1 MNWKPKFTTAG
12 LMLFIAIVAI
22 SLVTYKQFRPRYT
35 IGSDAVARINDRAQ
49 EIVNAAF
56 PERIGAAPV
65 EGVALD
71 SLHRRPDGYDARVR
85 LSYTNIVNDKNHMVI
100 ELRYDTD
107 GVFLDARIRN
117 CNDRWASPVRL
128 IDLTKR

>member
-1 MNWKPKFTTAG
+1 MNWKPKFTIAG
-12 LMLFIAIVAI
+12 LMLLIAGVAI
-22 SLVTYKQFRPRYT
+22 SMVAYKQLEPRYK
-35 IGSDAVARINDRAQ
+35 IGSDAVARIDDRAQ

-85 LSYTNIVNDKNHMVI
+85 LSYTNIVNDKNYMVI

-117 CNDRWASPVRL
+117 CNDRWASPFRL
-128 IDLTKR
+128 IDLSDG